1 MDYKDMYVD
10 VDEFE
15 NQRYEAIKKSGKYIE
30 LQIIIGTEK
39 ETFNGREGKMPV
51 VKGCMHHCGPEEV
64 GNMYVILKQMTEYYK
79 EKYPMECAFAELT
92 CECNGVMDIS
102 NKISDEEE

>member
-1 MDYKDMYVD
+1 MDYKDMYID

-39 ETFNGREGKMPV
+39 EVINGREGTLPV
-51 VKGCMHHCGPEEV
+51 VKGCMHHCGPEEI
-64 GNMYVILKQMTEYYK
+64 GNMYVILKNMTDYYK
-79 EKYPMECAFAELT
+79 RKYPLECTLAELT
-92 CECNGVMDIS
+92 CDCNEVIDIQH
-102 NKISDEEE
+102 KPPKEEE